1 MAIGRL
7 IRCAGVGG
15 ARLEAVAFISSVFTT
30 WGDVSQ
36 DVSGVPDRDLVS
48 CDDAS
53 FASFSDNWKLIS
65 GWVKDS
71 TDDWKL
77 VSSRVMEPSTISIPI
92 ATDEP
97 RGSCGKFVKQ

>member
-15 ARLEAVAFISSVFTT
+15 GRLEAVAFISSVLTT

-53 FASFSDNWKLIS
+53 FASSSDSLDI
-65 GWVKDS
+65 S
-71 TDDWKL
+71 TDDWRL
-77 VSSRVMEPSTISIPI
+77 VSSRVKEYSIPNV
-92 ATDEP
+92 TDEPRDEP